1 MFEEQTR
8 ERALS
13 STLIRIAAVQS
24 VIAPSKSS
32 LLNLVVPE
40 SLKVIASK
48 TDALIDE
55 AKIITAFE
63 QLAQKLQHSA
73 NEINFEIAAN
83 WWQTRRGGG
92 CDSLAWQPYGQQRY

>member
-24 VIAPSKSS
+24 VIALSKSS
-32 LLNLVVPE
+32 FLNSEFPE
-40 SLKVIASK
+40 SLKVLASDNE

-55 AKIITAFE
+55 AKIIAAFK
-63 QLAQKLQHSA
+63 QLAQSHSA
-73 NEINFEIAAN
+73 NDMNFEVLVADAAVAATAGR
-83 WWQTRRGGG
+83 Q
-92 CDSLAWQPYGQQRY
+92 L